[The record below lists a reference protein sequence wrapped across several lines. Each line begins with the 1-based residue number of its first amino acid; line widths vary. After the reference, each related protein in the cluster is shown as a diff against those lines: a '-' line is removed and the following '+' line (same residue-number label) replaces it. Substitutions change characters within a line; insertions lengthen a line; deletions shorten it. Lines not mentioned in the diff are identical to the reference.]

1 MSPPVRLERKY
12 IPANVRVIKTAS
24 NRADVSV
31 TPIPRYKALGE
42 APVVVFV
49 VEDQDKSG
57 RFLKAAGR
65 IITGRIGTRGVPE
78 SAWRAYGRR
87 RLSVVAERDVHE
99 GSVRA
104 QRLAGAPSGVAEGA
118 AERAWRHD
126 TIRAGCE
133 PPSARLPAPLART
146 FTTRRALILALRFH
160 AESG

>member
-49 VEDQDKSG
+49 VEDQNKSG

-99 GSVRA
+99 DWFGPNGSPEHPPALRKA
-104 QRLAGAPSGVAEGA
+104 LLSGRGDTTPSEQVA
-118 AERAWRHD
+118 
-126 TIRAGCE
+126 
-133 PPSARLPAPLART
+133 SLLPLA
-146 FTTRRALILALRFH
+146 FLRH
-160 AESG
+160 